1 MLSVLCGLGAAVCW
15 ATATVSSTRST
26 RMLGAPVVVAWVL
39 AVGLALTSP
48 VVLVG
53 GAPAHLGDAAPWLVL
68 SAAGAVAG
76 FLLTYSALHETKI
89 SLVAPVVS
97 AEGAVAAVVAVAAGE
112 SLSTASA
119 VTLLVIAAGV
129 ALAST
134 GHAPEEGGVH
144 PLRGVLLASAAAVT
158 FGISLYASGRAGD
171 DVPAVWVAFSA
182 RVLGTSA
189 VLLPLALR
197 RSLRLTRAAL
207 PYLLLS
213 GTCEVIGFMIYVV
226 GARDSVAVTA
236 VMASQ
241 FAAFAAIA
249 GYLLFGE
256 RLSRLQISGV
266 VVIVLAVTALSVL
279 QA

>member
-1 MLSVLCGLGAAVCW
+1 VVSVLCGLAAAVCW

-39 AVGLALTSP
+39 VVGLVLTTP
-48 VVLVG
+48 VVLVE
-53 GAPAHLGDAAPWLVL
+53 GAPPHLRDALPWLVV

-76 FLLTYSALHETKI
+76 FLLTYSALHESKV

-112 SLSTASA
+112 SLSAAST
-119 VTLLVIAAGV
+119 VMLLAIAAGV
-129 ALAST
+129 ALASA
-134 GHAPEEGGVH
+134 GHTPEEGGVH
-144 PLRGVLLASAAAVT
+144 PLRGVLLASAAAVA
-158 FGISLYASGRAGD
+158 FGFSLYASGRAGD

-189 VLLPLALR
+189 VLLPLAAR
-197 RSLRLTRAAL
+197 GSLRLTRAAL
-207 PYLLLS
+207 PYVLLS
-213 GTCEVIGFMIYVV
+213 GICEVVGFMIYVV
-226 GARDSVAVTA
+226 GARDSVAITA
-236 VMASQ
+236 VTASQ
-241 FAAFAAIA
+241 FAAFAAVA

-256 RLSRLQISGV
+256 RLARLQIGGV
-266 VVIVLAVTALSVL
+266 AVIVIAVAALSAL